1 MWHCDTFHL
10 GPSINGQV
18 SGGKTKLCYRGF
30 ILALFQS
37 TTANTIG
44 SEHTRN
50 NKRLLSV
57 CEAKI

>member
-1 MWHCDTFHL
+1 MWLCDTFHL

-37 TTANTIG
+37 TTAKYNWF
-44 SEHTRN
+44 
-50 NKRLLSV
+50 
-57 CEAKI
+57 